1 MTDHAHNREHDD
13 HVRDDHTYDYRADD
27 DRAGNGHARNGH
39 ATAAPAELTELL
51 DQVVPPGGSFGHR
64 QHVNLA
70 FLAVRAYGTSAAV
83 TKIASWLRH
92 ITAYERVPQK
102 YNATMTRAWT
112 EIVGQHVQADAA
124 DVDFAEFASRYP
136 ALLDKRLLSRHYSSA
151 LLASAA
157 ARRRWV
163 EPDLLPFPWS
173 KPSDGPPISPVR

>member
-1 MTDHAHNREHDD
+1 MTEHASNREQG
-13 HVRDDHTYDYRADD
+13 
-27 DRAGNGHARNGH
+27 DRAGSDHARHDN

-51 DQVVPPGGSFGHR
+51 DQIMPPDASFGHR

-124 DVDFAEFASRYP
+124 VADFAEFASRYP
-136 ALLDKRLLSRHYSSA
+136 QLLDKRLLSRHYSSG

-173 KPSDGPPISPVR
+173 KGSDGPPISPVR